1 MRPDEHKKKKNAAY
15 KKKHNIQTVKQSGSS
30 SREQDSSRSEH
41 LSDNCQ
47 QTDSKSQTEEMA
59 SSEVFRRRKIES
71 NWEKYEEPAGSET
84 VTDTDICGADYGELV
99 KATRNVKAQYQFA
112 SFDVPLASEEVAEFL
127 SIDCQHLGRSVC
139 CVPLHE
145 RLNIPAHLFDKSEI
159 DAFRAAASDKLSQ
172 HEQTKAEAIVTP
184 VPNICMMNTE
194 TTQSC
199 QHVSDTSSSS
209 SSAAIAAPPDVA
221 VNVDCN
227 VSAADK
233 TLSQLDVELES
244 LLSI

>member
-1 MRPDEHKKKKNAAY
+1 MSTRRRKMLRTKRNTTY
-15 KKKHNIQTVKQSGSS
+15 RLSS
-30 SREQDSSRSEH
+30 SLVVAAEKRTVLEVNI
-41 LSDNCQ
+41 SDNCQ